1 MHGNQKKAVG
11 SRIRS
16 DKTDF
21 KTKTAKRK
29 KQGHY
34 LMIILSIHHD
44 DNHK

>member
-21 KTKTAKRK
+21 KTKTATIK
-29 KQGHY
+29 K
-34 LMIILSIHHD
+34 
-44 DNHK
+44 